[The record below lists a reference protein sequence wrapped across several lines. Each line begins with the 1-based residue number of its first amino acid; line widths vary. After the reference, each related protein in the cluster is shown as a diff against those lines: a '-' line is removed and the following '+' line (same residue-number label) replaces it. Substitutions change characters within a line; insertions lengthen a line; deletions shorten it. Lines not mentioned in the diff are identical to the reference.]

1 MDTSSAR
8 STAATIAGTF
18 HTLIVQPTTFCNLD
32 CAYCYL
38 PDRSRQ
44 RLMPVSV
51 AVACAASIAG
61 QDSDH
66 PVDVVWH
73 GGEPTATPLE
83 HFQALLA
90 PFEPLRAAGRV
101 RHGIQTNATLLNERW
116 CELLSAYQFQ
126 VGVSVDGPPWAN
138 RYRVDRAGH
147 DTHARTVRG
156 VHNLRR
162 AGIPFAAICVVTP
175 QTIERVEELVAF
187 FAGLGC
193 TSVGFNIEEQ
203 EGSQRAVVDEHAAY
217 RFWRRL
223 VQLRVAGDALPI
235 RDLDRLVGY
244 LHAARTDPQTLTA
257 PFDPIPTVGFNGQ
270 TVLLSPELLGITAPH
285 YQDFIAGNVLTA
297 SLPQMIA
304 DAGRLR
310 YLREFTTALH
320 TCATSCDFFAFC
332 RGAQA
337 GNRYFEHGTFTVAET
352 HYCRTTRQALVRAAA
367 DELTRREVIT

>member
-1 MDTSSAR
+1 MRPLPDRSA
-8 STAATIAGTF
+8 AATVARTF
-18 HTLIVQPTTFCNLD
+18 HTLIVQPTTLCNLD

-38 PDRSRQ
+38 PDRTRQ
-44 RLMPVSV
+44 RLMSVPV
-51 AVACAASIAG
+51 AAACAASVAV

-83 HFQALLA
+83 HFRALLA

-116 CELLSAYQFQ
+116 CELLSAFQFQ

-138 RYRVDRAGH
+138 RHRVDRAGH
-147 DTHARTVRG
+147 DTHARTIRG
-156 VHNLRR
+156 VRQLRQ
-162 AGIPFAAICVVTP
+162 AGIPFTAICVVTP
-175 QTIERVEELVAF
+175 DTIDRVDDLVAF
-187 FAGLGC
+187 FTMLGC

-203 EGSQRAVVDEHAAY
+203 EGSQRAVVDEQAAY
-217 RFWRRL
+217 RFWQRL
-223 VQLRVAGDALPI
+223 VQLRTAGNALSV

-244 LHAARTDPQTLTA
+244 LHATRTDPRPLAA

-270 TVLLSPELLGITAPH
+270 TVLLSPELLGITAAD

-304 DAGRLR
+304 DADRLR
-310 YLREFTTALH
+310 YVREFTTALH
-320 TCATSCDFFAFC
+320 ACASNCGFFDFC

-367 DELTRREVIT
+367 AELTEGR